1 MTEKLLTGT
10 LSLNT
15 TNQPTNYGNPIYSIF
30 GSKSMFWTFLCIPPQ
45 HTGQFMTLNPS
56 ETSVCTEWKYE
67 IWFWYFTLNHKH
79 KKKKKKY
86 VRYLFTWNQFGP
98 LRCSCFIEI
107 NFIESENASDSLT
120 IYCPT
125 MVEPK
130 TKGLN
135 SYDPEYCLYNMNRL
149 KPHPK
154 Y

>member
-1 MTEKLLTGT
+1 M
-10 LSLNT
+10 
-15 TNQPTNYGNPIYSIF
+15 
-30 GSKSMFWTFLCIPPQ
+30 KSVW
-45 HTGQFMTLNPS
+45 
-56 ETSVCTEWKYE
+56 V
-67 IWFWYFTLNHKH
+67 
-79 KKKKKKY
+79 
-86 VRYLFTWNQFGP
+86 

-107 NFIESENASDSLT
+107 NFTESENASDSLT

-154 Y
+154 YLERWESKELQRIITYSVLLRKWQIWWKAPFLAFQKSFVSHQYVRSQVLPTGGWSCFWGSTHSLLLLIDTSRIRVLYHFLSCLAYYFWDIDK